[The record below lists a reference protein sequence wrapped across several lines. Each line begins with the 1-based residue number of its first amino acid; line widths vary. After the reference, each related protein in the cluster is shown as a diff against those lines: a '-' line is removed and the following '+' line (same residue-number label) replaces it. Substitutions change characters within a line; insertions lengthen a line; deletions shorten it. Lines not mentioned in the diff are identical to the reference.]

1 MSNSIKGRNS
11 KEVTIQLKRAEIQ
24 KNILIKNIY
33 KEYEAYF
40 NIVRKS
46 MLNSVKKGIVD
57 IYSNF
62 SISDKALNSKE
73 LNIFLNKN
81 INLLIKSKLPFIT
94 IEQLKLGDISD
105 PTKQLVNVNLLK
117 EFVKR
122 KEYQTVNIDY
132 ENEITANESIE
143 FHCDNNLNTY
153 EYYETL
159 SEDEI
164 SSVNLDESSYLNSFS
179 KEISIEKIEDGKH
192 LVNAVLEL
200 IEETSDN
207 KLIDYEK
214 INGQAP
220 DVFISSDNLNIFEFI
235 DKSYSNFL
243 LNFSYIINSELYKIR
258 LIRKIITE
266 ETFKCLSNNN
276 SIIKHPYPFVIR
288 YDLYPD
294 KLSPIN
300 NNTSEVYL
308 FNITNVEL
316 EFYNLDLSICR
327 NNINELKS
335 RFKLL
340 NKKQR
345 YWKNK
350 ELAANSSK

>member
-1 MSNSIKGRNS
+1 MSNSIKGRNA
-11 KEVTIQLKRAEIQ
+11 KKVAIQLKRAEIQ

-46 MLNSVKKGIVD
+46 MLNSVKKGIAG
-57 IYSNF
+57 IYSDF
-62 SISDKALNSKE
+62 SISDKSLNSKE

-81 INLLIKSKLPFIT
+81 INLLIKTKLPFIT
-94 IEQLKLGDISD
+94 FEQLKLGDISD
-105 PTKQLVNVNLLK
+105 PTKQLVNLNVLK
-117 EFVKR
+117 ELVKR
-122 KEYQTVNIDY
+122 KEHQTVNIVY
-132 ENEITANESIE
+132 ENEINVNESIE

-164 SSVNLDESSYLNSFS
+164 SSVNLDESSYSNSFS

-192 LVNAVLEL
+192 LVNAVLEI
-200 IEETSDN
+200 IEEASDN
-207 KLIDYEK
+207 KLNEYEK

-220 DVFISSDNLNIFEFI
+220 HVFISSDNLNIFEFI
-235 DKSYSNFL
+235 DKSFSNFL
-243 LNFSYIINSELYKIR
+243 LNLSYMINLELFKIK
-258 LIRKIITE
+258 LIKKIITE
-266 ETFKCLSNNN
+266 ETFKYLSNNN

-288 YDLYPD
+288 YNLYQD

-350 ELAANSSK
+350 ELASNSSK

>member
-46 MLNSVKKGIVD
+46 MLNSVKKGIAG
-57 IYSNF
+57 IYSNL

-105 PTKQLVNVNLLK
+105 PINQLVNVNVLK
-117 EFVKR
+117 ELVKR

-159 SEDEI
+159 NEDEI
-164 SSVNLDESSYLNSFS
+164 SSINLDESSYLNSFS

-192 LVNAVLEL
+192 LFNAVLEL

-214 INGQAP
+214 INGQAT

-235 DKSYSNFL
+235 DKSFSNFL
-243 LNFSYIINSELYKIR
+243 LNLSYMINLELFRIR
-258 LIRKIITE
+258 LIKKITTE
-266 ETFKCLSNNN
+266 ATYKCLSINN

-300 NNTSEVYL
+300 NKSSDIYL

-350 ELAANSSK
+350 ELFSNSSK

>member
-40 NIVRKS
+40 EIVRNS
-46 MLNSVKKGIVD
+46 ILTSVKKGVAG

-81 INLLIKSKLPFIT
+81 ISLLINSKLPFIT
-94 IEQLKLGDISD
+94 IEQLKLGEISD
-105 PTKQLVNVNLLK
+105 PIKHLVNVNFLK
-117 EFVKR
+117 DLVKP
-122 KEYQTVNIDY
+122 KEYQTIRIDY
-132 ENEITANESIE
+132 ENEIIANESIE

-164 SSVNLDESSYLNSFS
+164 FSVNLDESSYFNFFS
-179 KEISIEKIEDGKH
+179 KEINIENIEDGKH
-192 LVNAVLEL
+192 IVNDVFEL
-200 IEETSDN
+200 LEETSDN
-207 KLIDYEK
+207 KLNDYEK
-214 INGQAP
+214 INDQTP

-235 DKSYSNFL
+235 DKSFSNFL
-243 LNFSYIINSELYKIR
+243 LNLSYKINLELFKIK
-258 LIRKIITE
+258 LIKKIISVE
-266 ETFKCLSNNN
+266 NFKCLANNN
-276 SIIKHPYPFVIR
+276 SLIKHPYPFIIR
-288 YDLYPD
+288 YDLNSD
-294 KLSPIN
+294 KLSLFKIK
-300 NNTSEVYL
+300 SSDIYL
-308 FNITNVEL
+308 FNISNVEL
-316 EFYNLDLSICR
+316 EFYNLDLSNCR

-350 ELAANSSK
+350 ELALNSST

>member
-46 MLNSVKKGIVD
+46 MLNSVKKGIAG

-105 PTKQLVNVNLLK
+105 PTNQLVNVNVLK
-117 EFVKR
+117 EMVKR

-164 SSVNLDESSYLNSFS
+164 HSINLDESSFLNSFS
-179 KEISIEKIEDGKH
+179 KEKSIEKIEDGKH

-200 IEETSDN
+200 IEETNDN
-207 KLIDYEK
+207 KLIDHEK

-235 DKSYSNFL
+235 DKSFSNFL
-243 LNFSYIINSELYKIR
+243 LNLSYMINLELFKIR
-258 LIRKIITE
+258 LIKKIITE
-266 ETFKCLSNNN
+266 ETYKCLSNNN

-300 NNTSEVYL
+300 NKSSDIYL

-350 ELAANSSK
+350 ELASNSSK

>member
-46 MLNSVKKGIVD
+46 MLNSVKKGIAG
-57 IYSNF
+57 IYSNL

-105 PTKQLVNVNLLK
+105 PINQLVNVNVLK
-117 EFVKR
+117 ELVKR

-153 EYYETL
+153 EYYENL

-164 SSVNLDESSYLNSFS
+164 SSVNLDDSSYLNSFS

-200 IEETSDN
+200 IEETNDN
-207 KLIDYEK
+207 KLIDHEK

-235 DKSYSNFL
+235 DKSFSNFL
-243 LNFSYIINSELYKIR
+243 LNLSYMINLELFKIR
-258 LIRKIITE
+258 LIKKIITE
-266 ETFKCLSNNN
+266 ETYKCLSNNN
-276 SIIKHPYPFVIR
+276 SIIKHPFPFVIR

-294 KLSPIN
+294 KSSPIN
-300 NNTSEVYL
+300 NKSSDIYL
-308 FNITNVEL
+308 FNITKVEL
-316 EFYNLDLSICR
+316 KFYNLDLSICR

-350 ELAANSSK
+350 ELASNSSK

>member
-11 KEVTIQLKRAEIQ
+11 KEVTTQLKRAEIQ

-46 MLNSVKKGIVD
+46 MLNSVKKGIAG

-94 IEQLKLGDISD
+94 IEQLKLGDISE
-105 PTKQLVNVNLLK
+105 PTNQLVNVNVLK
-117 EFVKR
+117 ELVKR

-164 SSVNLDESSYLNSFS
+164 PSINLDESSFLNSFS
-179 KEISIEKIEDGKH
+179 KEISIEKIENGKH

-200 IEETSDN
+200 IEETNDN
-207 KLIDYEK
+207 KLIDHEK
-214 INGQAP
+214 INVQAP

-235 DKSYSNFL
+235 DKSFSNFL
-243 LNFSYIINSELYKIR
+243 LNLSYMVNKELFKIS
-258 LIRKIITE
+258 LIKKIITE
-266 ETFKCLSNNN
+266 ETYKCLSNNN

-288 YDLYPD
+288 YDLFPD
-294 KLSPIN
+294 KLTPIN
-300 NNTSEVYL
+300 NKSSDIYL

-316 EFYNLDLSICR
+316 EIYNLDLSICR

-340 NKKQR
+340 DKKQR

-350 ELAANSSK
+350 ELASNSSK

>member
-46 MLNSVKKGIVD
+46 MLNSVKKGIAG

-105 PTKQLVNVNLLK
+105 PTNQIVNVNVLK
-117 EFVKR
+117 ELVKR

-132 ENEITANESIE
+132 ENEKTANESIE
-143 FHCDNNLNTY
+143 FDCVNNLNTY

-179 KEISIEKIEDGKH
+179 KEISIEKIEDGKR
-192 LVNAVLEL
+192 LVLSL
-200 IEETSDN
+200 IH
-207 KLIDYEK
+207 I
-214 INGQAP
+214 
-220 DVFISSDNLNIFEFI
+220 
-235 DKSYSNFL
+235 
-243 LNFSYIINSELYKIR
+243 
-258 LIRKIITE
+258 
-266 ETFKCLSNNN
+266 
-276 SIIKHPYPFVIR
+276 
-288 YDLYPD
+288 
-294 KLSPIN
+294 
-300 NNTSEVYL
+300 
-308 FNITNVEL
+308 
-316 EFYNLDLSICR
+316 
-327 NNINELKS
+327 
-335 RFKLL
+335 
-340 NKKQR
+340 
-345 YWKNK
+345 
-350 ELAANSSK
+350 

>member
-24 KNILIKNIY
+24 KNILVKNIY

-46 MLNSVKKGIVD
+46 MLNSVKKGIAG

-81 INLLIKSKLPFIT
+81 INLLIKSKLPLIT
-94 IEQLKLGDISD
+94 FEQLKLSYISD
-105 PTKQLVNVNLLK
+105 PTKQLVNLNVLK
-117 EFVKR
+117 ELVKR

-132 ENEITANESIE
+132 DNEITANESIE

-153 EYYETL
+153 EYYDTF
-159 SEDEI
+159 SEDET
-164 SSVNLDESSYLNSFS
+164 SSVNLDVSSYLNSFS
-179 KEISIEKIEDGKH
+179 KEISIEKIENGKP

-235 DKSYSNFL
+235 DKSFCNFL
-243 LNFSYIINSELYKIR
+243 LNLSYLINLELFKMR
-258 LIRKIITE
+258 LIKKIITE
-266 ETFKCLSNNN
+266 ETFKCLSINN

-288 YDLYPD
+288 YDLYSD
-294 KLSPIN
+294 KFPPIN
-300 NNTSEVYL
+300 NKSSDVYL

-350 ELAANSSK
+350 ELASNSSK

>member
-46 MLNSVKKGIVD
+46 MLNSVKKGIAG

-94 IEQLKLGDISD
+94 IEQLKLGDISE
-105 PTKQLVNVNLLK
+105 PTNQLVNVYVLK
-117 EFVKR
+117 ELVKR

-143 FHCDNNLNTY
+143 FHCDNILNKY

-164 SSVNLDESSYLNSFS
+164 PSINLDESSYLNSFS

-200 IEETSDN
+200 IEETSEN

-235 DKSYSNFL
+235 DKSFSNFL
-243 LNFSYIINSELYKIR
+243 VNLSYKINLELFKIK
-258 LIRKIITE
+258 LIKKIITE

-288 YDLYPD
+288 YDLYSD
-294 KLSPIN
+294 KFSSIN
-300 NNTSEVYL
+300 NKSPDVYL

-327 NNINELKS
+327 NNINDLKNG
-335 RFKLL
+335 FKLL

-350 ELAANSSK
+350 EFTSNNSK

>member
-1 MSNSIKGRNS
+1 LSNSIKGRNS

-33 KEYEAYF
+33 KEYAAYF

-46 MLNSVKKGIVD
+46 MLNSVKKGIAG

-94 IEQLKLGDISD
+94 IEQLKLCDISD
-105 PTKQLVNVNLLK
+105 PTNHLVNVNVLK
-117 EFVKR
+117 ELVKR
-122 KEYQTVNIDY
+122 KEYQTVKIDY
-132 ENEITANESIE
+132 ENEINANESIE
-143 FHCDNNLNTY
+143 FHCDNNFNTY

-164 SSVNLDESSYLNSFS
+164 SSVNLDENSHLNSSS
-179 KEISIEKIEDGKH
+179 KEISIEKIEEGKH

-214 INGQAP
+214 INGQVP
-220 DVFISSDNLNIFEFI
+220 DVFIS
-235 DKSYSNFL
+235 
-243 LNFSYIINSELYKIR
+243 
-258 LIRKIITE
+258 
-266 ETFKCLSNNN
+266 
-276 SIIKHPYPFVIR
+276 
-288 YDLYPD
+288 
-294 KLSPIN
+294 
-300 NNTSEVYL
+300 
-308 FNITNVEL
+308 
-316 EFYNLDLSICR
+316 
-327 NNINELKS
+327 
-335 RFKLL
+335 
-340 NKKQR
+340 Q
-345 YWKNK
+345 
-350 ELAANSSK
+350 

>member
-33 KEYEAYF
+33 NEYEAYF

-46 MLNSVKKGIVD
+46 MFNSVKKGIAG

-62 SISDKALNSKE
+62 SISNKALNSKE

-81 INLLIKSKLPFIT
+81 INLLIKSKLPLIT
-94 IEQLKLGDISD
+94 FEQLKLSYISD
-105 PTKQLVNVNLLK
+105 PTKQLVNLNVLK
-117 EFVKR
+117 ELVKR

-164 SSVNLDESSYLNSFS
+164 PSINLDESSYLNSFS
-179 KEISIEKIEDGKH
+179 KEISIEKIEDGKN

-200 IEETSDN
+200 IEETNDN
-207 KLIDYEK
+207 KLIDHEK
-214 INGQAP
+214 INCKAP
-220 DVFISSDNLNIFEFI
+220 DVFIPSDNLNIFEFI
-235 DKSYSNFL
+235 DKSFSNFL
-243 LNFSYIINSELYKIR
+243 LNLSYMINLELFKIG
-258 LIRKIITE
+258 LIKKIITE
-266 ETFKCLSNNN
+266 ETYKCLSNNN

-300 NNTSEVYL
+300 NKSSDIYL

-350 ELAANSSK
+350 ELASNSSK

>member
-46 MLNSVKKGIVD
+46 MINSVKKGITG

-105 PTKQLVNVNLLK
+105 PTNQLVNVDVLK
-117 EFVKR
+117 ELVKR

-132 ENEITANESIE
+132 ENEKTANESIE
-143 FHCDNNLNTY
+143 LYCDNNLNTY

-164 SSVNLDESSYLNSFS
+164 SSINLDESSYLNSFS
-179 KEISIEKIEDGKH
+179 KETSSEKIEDGKH

-214 INGQAP
+214 INDQVP
-220 DVFISSDNLNIFEFI
+220 DVFISSNNLNIFEFI
-235 DKSYSNFL
+235 DKSFSNFL
-243 LNFSYIINSELYKIR
+243 LNLSYRVNLELFKIK
-258 LIRKIITE
+258 LIKKIITE

-276 SIIKHPYPFVIR
+276 YIIKHPYPFVIK

-294 KLSPIN
+294 KLSLVYN
-300 NNTSEVYL
+300 KSSDVYL

-335 RFKLL
+335 RFRLL
-340 NKKQR
+340 NKKLR

-350 ELAANSSK
+350 ELDSNISK